1 MISCCLISGFRVGW
15 VMIWVSFV
23 SRCLICGFSSRGVNL
38 AGLNGL
44 SGRGVDL
51 AGLNGLAFL
60 DDGGWVGDDGCWVG
74 DDGCSLGVE

>member
-1 MISCCLISGFRVGW
+1 MISCCLISGFQVGW

-44 SGRGVDL
+44 
-51 AGLNGLAFL
+51 AFL
-60 DDGGWVGDDGCWVG
+60 DDGGWLGDDGCWVG